1 MKRELDG
8 GVTPKQF
15 NEWLKNNLKYTW
27 YHGKE
32 GSFFNLGNGGSAI
45 FKYFYPKLDTRDM
58 KIFRIDYSGGL
69 PDGYVDFR
77 DCKKGETILDLLDQR
92 LKEALER

>member
-1 MKRELDG
+1 MSDG
-8 GVTPKQF
+8 SVTPKQF
-15 NEWLKNNLKYTW
+15 NEWLKNNIKYTW

-32 GSFFNLGNGGSAI
+32 GGFCPKNGGSPI

-58 KIFRIDYSGGL
+58 KIFRIDYSGSC

-77 DCKKGETILDLLDQR
+77 DCEKDETVLNLLEKK
-92 LKEALER
+92 LKELSNFSDKE